1 MDTDYPLRP
10 PGTLVDTI
18 YEIIKKE
25 IAASYLKPGD
35 KLNSRL
41 LSERYQVSE
50 TPIKQA
56 LNRLITEGLVE
67 SIPRKGMRV
76 RQISWAEIDDIL
88 QLRLMMDLFF
98 LSDVIKNLR
107 ESPELAEP
115 LRNTILCQT
124 ACLDLIEDT
133 DYYNRTYEL
142 DNRFHE
148 LYIASSGN
156 TKALDLFHNLNSHV
170 YSSFIYGRQPKE
182 QTLDGIKEHQN
193 ILDALTRADEDR
205 AKELIT
211 IHISNARHHIYAALK
226 GNDHP

>member
-226 GNDHP
+226 GNGHP

>member
-1 MDTDYPLRP
+1 MDIDYPLHP

-35 KLNSRL
+35 KLNSRI
-41 LSERYQVSE
+41 LSGRYQVSE

-124 ACLDLIEDT
+124 ACLDLIEDA

-148 LYIASSGN
+148 LYIAASGN

-193 ILDALTRADEDR
+193 ILDALTRGDEDK

-226 GNDHP
+226 ENDHP

>member
-1 MDTDYPLRP
+1 MDIDYPLHP

-35 KLNSRL
+35 KLNSRI
-41 LSERYQVSE
+41 LSGRYQVSE

-115 LRNTILCQT
+115 LHSTILCQT
-124 ACLDLIEDT
+124 ACLDLIEDA

-148 LYIASSGN
+148 LYIAASGN
-156 TKALDLFHNLNSHV
+156 TKALDLFQIGRAHV
-170 YSSFIYGRQPKE
+170 
-182 QTLDGIKEHQN
+182 
-193 ILDALTRADEDR
+193 
-205 AKELIT
+205 
-211 IHISNARHHIYAALK
+211 
-226 GNDHP
+226 

>member
-193 ILDALTRADEDR
+193 ILDALIRADEDR

-226 GNDHP
+226 GNGHP

>member
-1 MDTDYPLRP
+1 MDIDYPLHP

-35 KLNSRL
+35 KLNSRI
-41 LSERYQVSE
+41 LSGRYQVSE

-124 ACLDLIEDT
+124 ACLDLIEDA

-148 LYIASSGN
+148 LYIAASGN

-193 ILDALTRADEDR
+193 ILDALTHGDEDK

-226 GNDHP
+226 ENDHP

>member
-193 ILDALTRADEDR
+193 ILGALTRADEDR